1 MKKYN
6 TPNAEFAKFDTEDIM
21 ALSVA
26 DPNAPV
32 EKIVINGLSLD
43 ASNLGSQ
50 DFSIFKNND

>member
-6 TPNAEFAKFDTEDIM
+6 TPNAEFAKFDTEEIM
-21 ALSVA
+21 SLSVV
-26 DPNAPV
+26 DPNAPA

-43 ASNLGSQ
+43 ATSLGSQ

>member
-21 ALSVA
+21 ALSSGG
-26 DPNAPV
+26 APA

-43 ASNLGSQ
+43 ATNLGSQ
-50 DFSIFKNND
+50 DFSIFENKD

>member
-32 EKIVINGLSLD
+32 EKIEG
-43 ASNLGSQ
+43 
-50 DFSIFKNND
+50 KMREKYY

>member
-21 ALSVA
+21 ALSIV
-26 DPNAPV
+26 DPNAPA

-43 ASNLGSQ
+43 ATNLGSQ